1 MRGLASPP
9 HPDTQRPPHT
19 PPSSFSSTCRT
30 TYDFF
35 SLLTSAC
42 VLFLLGITYK
52 KMKPLYDYV
61 LKIIRSILS
70 ELTVDAKK
78 KKN

>member
-1 MRGLASPP
+1 MLVLSVFIEFFFYY
-9 HPDTQRPPHT
+9 TCF
-19 PPSSFSSTCRT
+19 SFSSTCRT